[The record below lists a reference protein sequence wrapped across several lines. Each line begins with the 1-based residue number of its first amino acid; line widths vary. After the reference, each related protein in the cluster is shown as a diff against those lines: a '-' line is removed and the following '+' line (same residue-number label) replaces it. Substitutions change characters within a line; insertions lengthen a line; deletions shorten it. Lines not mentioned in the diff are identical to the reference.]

1 MNSSKKIILIGPMG
15 VGKSTLGKILAHELN
30 WPYIDNDEDMAMQT
44 GMTIEQLSSLPVPEL
59 HKIEA
64 DFITRVMKLE
74 APLVSGAAASVIENE
89 EIREAL
95 KNVYAVYLSIS
106 VEKAIERA
114 SVGTVGRQALD
125 GEGAQLLRDRYAR
138 RDPLYRSVASLIIEQ
153 SDSPDSD
160 AEIIL
165 NSIALQ

>member
-1 MNSSKKIILIGPMG
+1 MNSDKKIILIGPMG
-15 VGKSTLGKILAHELN
+15 VGKSTLGKILAQKLN
-30 WPYIDNDEDMAMQT
+30 WRYIDNDVDMATQS
-44 GMTIEQLSSLPVPEL
+44 GMTIAQLSALPVPEL

-64 DFITRVMKLE
+64 EFIKRVIQQD
-74 APLVSGAAASVIENE
+74 APLISGAAASVIENE
-89 EIREAL
+89 DIREML

-114 SVGTVGRQALD
+114 STGTVGRQALT
-125 GEGAQLLRDRYAR
+125 GEGTQILRERFAR

-153 SDSPDSD
+153 SGSPEND

-165 NSIALQ
+165 KAITFK